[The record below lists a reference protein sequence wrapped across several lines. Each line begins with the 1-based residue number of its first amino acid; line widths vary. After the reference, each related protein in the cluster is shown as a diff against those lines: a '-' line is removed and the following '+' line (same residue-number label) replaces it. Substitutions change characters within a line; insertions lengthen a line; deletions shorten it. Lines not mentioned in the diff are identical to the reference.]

1 MKFVQVS
8 DIHLG
13 APDALINGCSP
24 TERLCACFK
33 DINSWHS
40 DAEFCVIT
48 GDLTEFAEPA
58 AYKHLKEILSE
69 FPLPCFLMLGNHD
82 DRKVFQSI
90 FVDYSQDENGF
101 VQYSHRTASGIFL
114 FLDTKKEGLEAHE
127 GEMCNLRLKWLKEE
141 LMGAGNQ
148 PVYIFMHHPPFDI
161 GLPYVDKI
169 KLFEFEEFGETL
181 KHGHNIKHI
190 FFGHVH
196 RMTSVIWKGIP
207 FTSLPSL
214 NHQIP
219 LVSDSVNSEFCD
231 EPPAYGVV
239 TINSEQLTV
248 HFNTFM
254 QRNELHQ
261 TEII

>member
-13 APDALINGCSP
+13 APGEFIMGCSP
-24 TERLCACFK
+24 TERLNACFK

-58 AYKHLKEILSE
+58 AYRHLKKIIKA
-69 FPLPCFLMLGNHD
+69 FPLPCYLMLGNHD

-90 FVDYSQDENGF
+90 FVDYWQDKNGY
-101 VQYSHRTASGIFL
+101 VQYSHRTKNGIFL
-114 FLDTKKEGLEAHE
+114 FLDTTKEGSDVHE
-127 GEMCNLRLKWLKEE
+127 GQMCNLRLDWLKEA
-141 LMGAGNQ
+141 LISAADQ
-148 PVYIFMHHPPFDI
+148 PTYIFMHHPPFDI
-161 GLPYVDKI
+161 GVHYVDKI
-169 KLFEFEEFGETL
+169 KLVESEGFGETL
-181 KHGHNIKHI
+181 KYGQNIKHV

-196 RMTSVIWKGIP
+196 RMTSVFWKGIQ
-207 FTSLPSL
+207 FTSVPSL

-219 LVSDSVNSEFCD
+219 LVSQSINSEFCD
-231 EPPAYGVV
+231 EPPAYGVA
-239 TINSEQLTV
+239 TIEGEQLTV

-254 QRNELHQ
+254 QRNELRQ
-261 TEII
+261 S

>member
-13 APDALINGCSP
+13 APKALINGCFP
-24 TERLCACFK
+24 TERLYACFK
-33 DINSWHS
+33 DITSWHS

-58 AYKHLKEILSE
+58 SYRHLKEILRE
-69 FPLPCFLMLGNHD
+69 FPLPCYLMLGNHD

-90 FVDYSQDENGF
+90 FVDYWQDENGF
-101 VQYSHRTASGIFL
+101 VQYSRRTANGIFL
-114 FLDTKKEGLEAHE
+114 FLDTAKEGANVHE
-127 GEMCNLRLKWLKEE
+127 GQMCHLRLKWLKEALIE
-141 LMGAGNQ
+141 AGDE
-148 PVYIFMHHPPFDI
+148 PTYIFMHHPPFDI
-161 GLPYVDKI
+161 GVHYVDKI
-169 KLFEFEEFGETL
+169 KLVEVEDFAETL
-181 KHGHNIKHI
+181 KYGKNIKHI

-196 RMTSVIWKGIP
+196 RMTSVFWRGIH

-219 LVSDSVNSEFCD
+219 LVPESVGNEFCN
-231 EPPAYGVV
+231 EPPAYGV
-239 TINSEQLTV
+239 ININDDQLTI

-254 QRNELHQ
+254 QRDGLCQ
-261 TEII
+261 S